1 MLKAAR
7 LGLSGQSFLTET
19 LNDHSIVPI
28 NAQVNLLLLKFK
40 KWRTSLKN
48 FNHNTL

>member
-1 MLKAAR
+1 MLKAAK
-7 LGLSGQSFLTET
+7 LGLSGQSFLTT
-19 LNDHSIVPI
+19 LNDHSFVPI
-28 NAQVNLLLLKFK
+28 NAQVNLLLLKLK